1 MPTLTI
7 GENKISVGDDFM
19 KMSPEQ
25 QHATVE
31 EIAKALPNVAPAKE
45 APQPDPVF
53 SRMETGFNDPIY
65 GGAQAMAHGNEAP
78 PKRNETEGQKRIR
91 ESQTNIR
98 EGLDKSIAKREADY
112 KAPEGIDWARMAGNA
127 LQPLNYLGMAVGG
140 PITGAM
146 TAGALGGITSPVADT
161 KDFGTKKTEQT
172 AVGTA
177 VGGALG
183 TAGKAAGAGVRA
195 LGSYLAREYPENV
208 MTQAVQKILKR
219 MGQDEKAGGPN
230 AKDAIE
236 LINEAAKEGKPM
248 TLADVGGENVKAL
261 SGNVSRQPGPSRN
274 ITKGF
279 LETRDAG
286 APGGMVGPRTPQQMS
301 AQERLSGDIAKYVNG
316 GPSMHKT
323 TEAMLHARSAASKPV
338 YDEMR
343 ALEGIWSPRLQQFID
358 DPSLRSGMARGYELE
373 RLQSLAENRPFDPT
387 QLGVDLDE
395 QGNIKL
401 LKTPSMRVLD
411 MGKQGLDAMIAD
423 ERNELTGRLS
433 ARGVWLDRVRHA
445 YVNELDNLDKSGVY
459 RLARETWSGPTKSL
473 DAMRMGRSV
482 FSNSPEQNAAEF
494 SKLAPGDQ
502 EFARLGIADVLREK
516 LAKTGLSGDEA
527 KSLVKNPWMRDQL
540 KPYFKTPEDFDAF
553 VDAVTKESKMFG
565 TKFNVLGGSQTAKRA
580 AEDEST
586 ENLLSA
592 GGADLAMQ
600 AGTGRWHSAARTA
613 LRMWRDRQDRK
624 GNPKLNEQISRIL
637 FQTPIDPKSEIAE
650 RLSGTYKGPTSVNR
664 LSGAADVVSQGGSA
678 LTPLTAGAIS
688 QSVGQ

>member
-1 MPTLTI
+1 MPTLVI
-7 GENKISVGDDFM
+7 GQNKIDVGDDFM
-19 KMSPEQ
+19 KMTPDQ
-25 QHATVE
+25 QHAAVE
-31 EIAKALPNVAPAKE
+31 EIAKALPNVAPAKT
-45 APQPDPVF
+45 PDSF
-53 SRMETGFNDPIY
+53 MSRVGTGFLDTIY
-65 GGAQAMAHGNEAP
+65 GGAQIGARMGREIGDTSTPNEEFEQRKVAVD
-78 PKRNETEGQKRIR
+78 ETVK
-91 ESQTNIR
+91 
-98 EGLDKSIAKREADY
+98 KREQSY
-112 KAPEGIDWARMAGNA
+112 SPPEGMDVGRMVGGA
-127 LQPLNYLGMAVGG
+127 LQPMNYVGALAGG

-146 TAGALGGITSPVADT
+146 TMGALTGLTSPVTDA
-161 KDFGTKKTEQT
+161 KDFGTKKAEQT

-177 VGGALG
+177 VGGVLG
-183 TAGKAAGAGVRA
+183 TAGKAAGYGVRS
-195 LGSYLAREYPENV
+195 LGEYLAREYPENV

-219 MGQDEKAGGPN
+219 MGQDEKAGGPS
-230 AKDAIE
+230 AIDAID

-248 TLADVGGENVKAL
+248 TLADLGGENVKAL
-261 SGNVSRQPGPSRN
+261 AGNVSRQPGPSRN
-274 ITKGF
+274 ITKSF

-286 APGGMVGPRTPQQMS
+286 APGSLIGPRTPQQMS

-323 TEAMLHARSAASKPV
+323 TEAMLQARSAASKPV

-358 DPSLRSGMARGYELE
+358 DPAVRSGMARGYEID
-373 RLQSLAENRPFDPT
+373 RLQSLADNKPFDPT

-401 LKTPSMRVLD
+401 LKTPNMRVLD
-411 MGKQGLDAMIAD
+411 MGKQGLDDMIAK

-433 ARGVWLDRVRHA
+433 ARGVALDRVRQS
-445 YVNELDNLDKSGVY
+445 YINELDNLDKSGVY

-482 FSNSPEQNAAEF
+482 FNNSPEQNAAEF
-494 SKLAPGDQ
+494 ASLSKGDQ
-502 EFARLGIADVLREK
+502 EFARLGVADMLRER

-540 KPYFKTPEDFDAF
+540 KPYFKMPEDFDSF

-565 TKFNVLGGSQTAKRA
+565 TKFDVLGGSQTAKRL

-586 ENLLSA
+586 ENFLSA

-600 AGTGRWHSAARTA
+600 ADTGRWHSAARTA
-613 LRMWRDRQDRK
+613 LRMWRDRQDRR

-637 FQTPIDPKSEIAE
+637 FQTPMDPKSEIAE
-650 RLSGTYKGPTSVNR
+650 RLAGTYKSPASVNR
-664 LSGAADVVSQGGSA
+664 LGGAADVVSQGGSA
-678 LTPLTAGAIS
+678 LTPLTAGPLS
-688 QSVGQ
+688 SSFGQ

>member
-31 EIAKALPNVAPAKE
+31 EIAKALPNISPAQEKPAP
-45 APQPDPVF
+45 DSF
-53 SRMETGFNDPIY
+53 GSRVETGFMDPIY
-65 GGAQAMAHGNEAP
+65 GDAQLMAHLNEAP
-78 PKRNETEGQKRIR
+78 PKKNETEGQKRIR
-91 ESQTNIR
+91 ERQQAGR
-98 EGLDKSIAKREADY
+98 EGIDKTIQKREADY
-112 KAPEGIDWARMAGNA
+112 KPPEGFDAGRLVGNA
-127 LQPLNYLGMAVGG
+127 LQPLNYLGAMVGG

-146 TAGALGGITSPVADT
+146 TAGALTGLTQPVKDT
-161 KDFGTKKTEQT
+161 KDFGTTKTEQG
-172 AVGTA
+172 V
-177 VGGALG
+177 VGGVVGGVLG
-183 TAGKAAGAGVRA
+183 AAGKAAGYGVRS
-195 LGSYLAREYPENV
+195 LGEYLAREYPENV
-208 MTQAVQKILKR
+208 MTQAVHKILKR
-219 MGQDEKAGGPN
+219 MGQDEKAGGPT
-230 AKDAIE
+230 AKDAID
-236 LINEAAKEGKPM
+236 LINEAAKEGKPT
-248 TLADVGGENVKAL
+248 TLADVGGENTKAL
-261 SGNVSRQPGPSRN
+261 AGNVSRQPGPSRN
-274 ITKGF
+274 ITKSF

-323 TEAMLHARSAASKPV
+323 TEAMLMARSAASKPV

-358 DPSLRSGMARGYELE
+358 DPALKSGMARGYELE

-387 QLGVDLDE
+387 QLGVDLDQ

-401 LKTPSMRVLD
+401 LKSPNMRVLD

-423 ERNELTGRLS
+423 ERNELTGRLT
-433 ARGVWLDRVRHA
+433 ARGVWLDRVRQA
-445 YVNELDNLDKSGVY
+445 YVNELDTLDKSGIY

-482 FSNSPEQNAAEF
+482 FNNSPEQNAAEF

-502 EFARLGIADVLREK
+502 EFARLGVADMLRER

-540 KPYFKTPEDFDAF
+540 KPYFKTPEDFDSF

-565 TKFNVLGGSQTAKRA
+565 TKFDVLGGSQTAKRA

-613 LRMWRDRQDRK
+613 LRMWRDRQDRR

-637 FQTPIDPKSEIAE
+637 FQTPIDQESEVAQ
-650 RLSGTYKGPTSVNR
+650 RLTGTYKGLTSVNR
-664 LSGAADVVSQGGSA
+664 LSGTADVVSQGGSA
-678 LTPLTAGAIS
+678 LTPLTSGAIS